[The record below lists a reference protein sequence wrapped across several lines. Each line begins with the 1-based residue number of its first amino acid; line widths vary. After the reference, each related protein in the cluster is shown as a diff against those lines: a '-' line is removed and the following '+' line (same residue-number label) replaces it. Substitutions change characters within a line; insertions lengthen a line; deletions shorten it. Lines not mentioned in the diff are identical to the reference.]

1 MNCDHTSALHF
12 YDFYFVQSSFPSA
25 ILLKR
30 TERFLSGE
38 RLISSDPIPTTD
50 SLNRKGVKK
59 VQKPF
64 RKGAA
69 RLILGYAAIAFCL
82 PYLALKIAWISGTP
96 VGMLNKSL
104 VADPSML
111 ALNIISFCMDAV
123 AVLLALTFT
132 HGWGL
137 RAPAGPTLF
146 PMWAGTGFLA
156 PIAVSWPI
164 IALAGMLGPDSGQRA
179 SSAPALLEPWVPK
192 VVYTLF
198 VGQGLALMTAFILY
212 ARARWGALLLAQIGE
227 DKPHRLAIALFG
239 NAASV
244 VAAAVGS
251 LHLLWAAGAPLGLP
265 PLLLQSR
272 DANFYLL
279 HAAFSLAAF
288 SAAAGIVILVNRRGR
303 WPLWFPLSLAWTGSG
318 ALFSWGSWLLLGAVA
333 PFSRGFT
340 SWLLT
345 ANNVIKTGVGL
356 LIGTLIALLVATP
369 AETASQR

>member
-1 MNCDHTSALHF
+1 MC
-12 YDFYFVQSSFPSA
+12 
-25 ILLKR
+25 
-30 TERFLSGE
+30 
-38 RLISSDPIPTTD
+38 SDPIPTTD
-50 SLNRKGVKK
+50 SLNRKGAKE

-96 VGMLNKSL
+96 VGMLNKGL
-104 VADPSML
+104 VTDPSML

-132 HGWGL
+132 HDWGL
-137 RAPAGPTLF
+137 RAPAGSTLF

-156 PIAVSWPI
+156 PIAVAWPI
-164 IALAGMLGPDSGQRA
+164 IALAGMLGLGSGQRA
-179 SSAPALLEPWVPK
+179 SSAPTLLEPWVTRT
-192 VVYTLF
+192 VYTLF
-198 VGQGLALMTAFILY
+198 VGQGLALMTAFVLY
-212 ARARWGALLLAQIGE
+212 ARARWGALLRAQFGE
-227 DKPHRLAIALFG
+227 DQPHRPAIALFG

-251 LHLLWAAGAPLGLP
+251 LHLLWASGAPLGLP

-272 DANFYLL
+272 DENFYLL
-279 HAAFSLAAF
+279 HATFGLAALG
-288 SAAAGIVILVNRRGR
+288 AAAGVVLLVNRRGR
-303 WPLWFPLSLAWTGSG
+303 RPLWVPLSLAWTGSG
-318 ALFSWGSWLLLGAVA
+318 AMFSWGSWLLLAFVA

-356 LIGTLIALLVATP
+356 LIGTLIALLVAPP
-369 AETASQR
+369 AGTASQR